1 MSVEIHIVLFIIFCM
16 FDVAMIYVIW
26 NLLRKTELLETW
38 VEEFTTTIDSV
49 NDEIKTI
56 DTLGSFESDDET
68 GATFKQIQKTV
79 NRLTILRGEDVDDNK

>member
-68 GATFKQIQKTV
+68 GTIFEQIKETV
-79 NRLTILRGEDVDDNK
+79 NQLDNLKGDEVDAN

>member
-56 DTLGSFESDDET
+56 DALGSFESDDET
-68 GATFKQIQKTV
+68 GAIFKQIQETV
-79 NRLTILRGEDVDDNK
+79 NKLTILRGEDVDDTK

>member
-1 MSVEIHIVLFIIFCM
+1 M

-56 DTLGSFESDDET
+56 DALGSFESDDET
-68 GATFKQIQKTV
+68 GAIFKQIQETV
-79 NRLTILRGEDVDDNK
+79 NKLTILRGEDVDDN